1 MCGSSNKLASDAVQ
15 IQEDEYA
22 LQQQQNSK
30 ISLCV
35 PIKNAKF
42 TVAYQQNLNGY
53 IALESNLDPL
63 NFALAR
69 ASFN

>member
-1 MCGSSNKLASDAVQ
+1 MCGSSNKLASDAVRL
-15 IQEDEYA
+15 QEDKYA
-22 LQQQQNSK
+22 LQQQQQNSK

-42 TVAYQQNLNGY
+42 TVANQQNLNGY

-63 NFALAR
+63 NTA
-69 ASFN
+69 